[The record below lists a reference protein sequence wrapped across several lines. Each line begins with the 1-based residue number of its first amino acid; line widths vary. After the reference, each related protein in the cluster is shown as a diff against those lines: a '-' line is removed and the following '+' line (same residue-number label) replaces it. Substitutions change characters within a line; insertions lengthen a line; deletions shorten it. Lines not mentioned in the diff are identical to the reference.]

1 MMKKINLL
9 IISSF
14 IFTVISCQFS
24 NKSNFNFDLET
35 TTKNNNL
42 PTGWNIWGSKKYLV
56 KTDSTTK
63 HSSKY
68 SVSIES
74 TDSVQ
79 ENAFGGFSYQIPA
92 KYAGSQI
99 ELRAFIKMQNVS
111 NGSIGLVLKI
121 EGNSGLLGFDNM
133 LSKNIQGT
141 SNWTMYSVQLPL
153 PEKAKTIT
161 IGAILAGKGKINVDD
176 FQILID
182 GKDLSK
188 AIIKE
193 QPFIK
198 AEADTVFNHGS
209 GINSINLTP
218 NQTNN
223 LFILGKVWGFL
234 KYYHPSIAKGEYN
247 WDFELFRILPKV
259 LDSKNQVD
267 RNRVLSG
274 WIASLGPV
282 SKEKA
287 DPIDSSFVKLFPDI
301 DWIAN
306 KTILGDELSN
316 QLIQIKTAKRNTT
329 NYYISLAENVHN
341 PIFNENPY
349 KQFSYPDVGFRLL
362 SLFRYWNIIQY
373 YFPNRKLMDQDW
385 NSILVNYLPKFIDA
399 KTALDYKLST
409 LSLIAQI
416 QDSHANIYGYD
427 SVLENYKGK
436 YIVPIEIKFV
446 ENQAVVV
453 KDYYATPNSKPT
465 LQKGDIIKSIGE
477 KSVTNIIKDKIPYT
491 PASNYP
497 TKLRTIE
504 RELFRTN
511 DTILRVS
518 FTRNKV
524 AQKTLLNTF
533 GYGKIFN
540 GNKTDTCF
548 KYLSLDI
555 TYLYP
560 GTFKNS
566 YMNNLVPLISKS
578 KGLVIDMRCYP
589 SDFMVFTMG
598 NYLNSNPKYFAK
610 FSEPSIQYPGLFTNK
625 NQAMIGNSN
634 WSSNTD
640 HYKGKVIIIV
650 NETTQSQAEY
660 TTMAF
665 RASRNAIV
673 IGSTTA
679 GADGN
684 VSQFSLPG
692 GITTWI
698 SGLGVYYPDGRETQ
712 RVGIIPDKL
721 VKPTIKGIKEGR
733 DELLEEAIKMIN
745 QK

>member
-1 MMKKINLL
+1 M
-9 IISSF
+9 
-14 IFTVISCQFS
+14 TTSCQIS
-24 NKSNFNFDLET
+24 KKSNFNFDLEST
-35 TTKNNNL
+35 SKNNTI
-42 PTGWNIWGSKKYLV
+42 PDGWKIWGSTKYLV
-56 KTDSTTK
+56 KIDSTIK
-63 HSSKY
+63 HSGKY

-79 ENAFGGFSYQIPA
+79 ENSFGGFSYQIPA

-99 ELRAFIKMQNVS
+99 ELRAYIKMQDVS

-121 EGNSGLLGFDNM
+121 EGNSSLLGFDNM
-133 LSKNIQGT
+133 LKKNIHGT
-141 SNWTMYSVQLPL
+141 SEWTMYSVQLQL

-182 GKDLSK
+182 GENLSK
-188 AIIKE
+188 ANIKE

-198 AEADTVFNHGS
+198 AEADTAFNRGS
-209 GINSINLTP
+209 GINSIDLTKDQTKNLV
-218 NQTNN
+218 
-223 LFILGKVWGFL
+223 ILGKIWGFL
-234 KYYHPSIAKGEYN
+234 KYYHPAIANGEYN
-247 WDFELFRILPKV
+247 WDFELFRILPKF
-259 LDSKNQVD
+259 LESKNQGH
-267 RNRVLSG
+267 RNKVISE
-274 WIASLGPV
+274 WIASLGPLQ
-282 SKEKA
+282 KEKA
-287 DPIDSSFVKLFPDI
+287 EAIDSSIVKLYPDI
-301 DWIAN
+301 DWIAD
-306 KTILGDELSN
+306 KTTLGDSLSN
-316 QLIQIKTAKRNTT
+316 QLLQIKNAKRPLI
-329 NYYISLAENVHN
+329 NYYVSLADNVHN
-341 PIFNENPY
+341 PIFNEIPY
-349 KQFSYPDVGFRLL
+349 KQFSKPDAGFRLL
-362 SLFRYWNIIQY
+362 SLYRYWNIIQY

-385 NSILVNYLPKFIDA
+385 NSILINYLPKFIDA
-399 KTALDYKLST
+399 KTALDYKLSA

-416 QDSHANIYGYD
+416 QDTHANIYGFD

-436 YIVPIEIKFV
+436 YPVPIEIKFV
-446 ENQAVVV
+446 DNKAIVI
-453 KDYYATPNSKPT
+453 KDYPSTENSSPV
-465 LQKGDIIKSIGE
+465 LSKGDIINTING
-477 KSVTNIIKDKIPYT
+477 KSVANIVKEKLTYT

-497 TKLRTIE
+497 TQLRNIGI
-504 RELFRTN
+504 ELFRTN
-511 DTILRVS
+511 DTILQIS
-518 FTRNKV
+518 YSRNNIT
-524 AQKTLLNTF
+524 QKAFINTL

-540 GNKTDTCF
+540 GNKIDTCF
-548 KYLSLDI
+548 KYLSPDI

-566 YMNNLVPLISKS
+566 YMTELVPLISKS

-610 FSEPSIQYPGLFTNK
+610 FSEPSIQYPGLFTYK
-625 NQAMIGNSN
+625 NQVMIGNSN
-634 WSSNTD
+634 WNSTTE
-640 HYKGKVIIIV
+640 HYNGKVVIIV

-665 RASRNAIV
+665 RASNNAIV

-692 GITTWI
+692 GIITWI

-712 RVGIIPDKL
+712 RVGIIPDKI

-733 DELLEEAIKMIN
+733 DELLEEAIKMIT

>member
-1 MMKKINLL
+1 MMKPINLL

-56 KTDSTTK
+56 KTDSTTN

-74 TDSVQ
+74 TDSLQ
-79 ENAFGGFSYQIPA
+79 ENTFGGFSYQIPA

-121 EGNSGLLGFDNM
+121 ES
-133 LSKNIQGT
+133 IQGT
-141 SNWTMYSVQLPL
+141 SDWTMYSVQLPL

-193 QPFIK
+193 QPLIK
-198 AEADTVFNHGS
+198 AEADTAFNHGT

-267 RNRVLSG
+267 RNKVLSG

-306 KTILGDELSN
+306 KTILGDKLSN
-316 QLIQIKTAKRNTT
+316 QLVQIKTAKRNTT
-329 NYYISLAENVHN
+329 NYYISIAENVHN
-341 PIFNENPY
+341 PIFNENSY

-373 YFPNRKLMDQDW
+373 FFPNRKLMDQDW

-409 LSLIAQI
+409 LSLVAQI

-477 KSVTNIIKDKIPYT
+477 KSVTNIIKDKLPYT

-511 DTILRVS
+511 DTILLVSYNRNRV
-518 FTRNKV
+518 T
-524 AQKTLLNTF
+524 QKTLINTL

-548 KYLSLDI
+548 KYLSPDI
-555 TYLYP
+555 TYLSP

-610 FSEPSIQYPGLFTNK
+610 ISEPSIQYPGLFTNK
-625 NQAMIGNSN
+625 KQVMIGNSN
-634 WSSNTD
+634 WSSNNE

-665 RASRNAIV
+665 RASNNAIV

-684 VSQFSLPG
+684 FSLFSLPG
-692 GITTWI
+692 GITTGI

-712 RVGIIPDKL
+712 RVGIIPDKI